1 MVFDLPDASGIPS
14 FAEPFFAELNASLE
28 LAPVMNGDD
37 LQKGLSQLG

>member
-28 LAPVMNGDD
+28 LAR
-37 LQKGLSQLG
+37 